1 MSNEVETVDLVE
13 TWLYSVLHGDVTLAG
28 LVDGRVIGPVAAL
41 GDFEV
46 PFVVFSLAGTRDI
59 TSVDGTIIDT
69 SSIYTIKAVG
79 AGSSWDAVR
88 SIAARVHTLIHGKA
102 YTFPGG
108 GSLTC
113 VRERI
118 VEYPEEEAGQQYR
131 HLGGQYRIRASRD

>member
-1 MSNEVETVDLVE
+1 MSNEIETVDLVE
-13 TWLYSVLHGDVTLAG
+13 TWLYSTLHGDVTLAA
-28 LVDGRVIGPVAAL
+28 LVDGRIVGPVAAL

-59 TSVDGTIIDT
+59 AANDGTIIDT
-69 SSIYTIKAVG
+69 SSIYVVKAVG
-79 AGSSWDAVR
+79 AGSSWDTVR
-88 SIAARVHTLIHGKA
+88 AIAARVHNLIHGKT

-113 VRERI
+113 ARERI
-118 VEYPEEEAGQQYR
+118 VAYPEEEAGQQFR